1 MVQKSFATINFYLIF
16 DDQAT
21 RLNPIIKNIETETI
35 SQSNILASQQIRF

>member
-1 MVQKSFATINFYLIF
+1 MVQKSFATTNFYFIF

-21 RLNPIIKNIETETI
+21 KLNAIIKNMETETI